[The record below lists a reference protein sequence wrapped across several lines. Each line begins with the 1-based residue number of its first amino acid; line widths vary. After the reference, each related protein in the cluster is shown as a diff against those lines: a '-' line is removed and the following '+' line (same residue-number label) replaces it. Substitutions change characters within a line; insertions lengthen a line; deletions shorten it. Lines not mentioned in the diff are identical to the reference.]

1 MLPALAP
8 EPFDSPDHLFE
19 LKWGGVRALAFVRGG
34 RLRLQG
40 SNLRDITAL
49 FPELA
54 ELPSQL
60 RAGEALLDGEIVALG
75 PQGYPDFDVLRSRLN
90 SYAIEGLAKP
100 REAAPQFVGQAFQP
114 GRGRRAEAGKPRLPG
129 STSGSRVR
137 AAISYQAFDLLFLKD
152 RPLLNRPLRERR
164 AVLQGALDAGRAA
177 RPCDFI
183 ENDGIAF
190 FEAAVEHKLE
200 GIVAKEKDSL
210 YFPGK
215 RSSAWLEVRSLQ
227 ASQFV
232 IGGYTFGGGARRD
245 AFHGLLLGAYRR
257 GQLRYAGHATGGYS
271 EREARGL
278 AGLLSRLHAAQPPFA
293 DPPAIQRLI
302 FWVRPEVVCQVRFSH
317 WGPQGR
323 LRFPVFMALRPDL
336 SPEDCTADEVPL
348 PPPWTQQSSLP

>member
-1 MLPALAP
+1 MPAALRPMLPAVAP

-19 LKWGGVRALAFVRGG
+19 LKWGGVRSLAFVRGG

-60 RAGEALLDGEIVALG
+60 HASEALLDGEIVALG

-90 SYAIEGLAKP
+90 SYALEGLPKP
-100 REAAPQFVGQAFQP
+100 R
-114 GRGRRAEAGKPRLPG
+114 
-129 STSGSRVR
+129 SG
-137 AAISYQAFDLLFLKD
+137 ATISYQAFDLLFLNG

-164 AVLQGALDAGRAA
+164 AVLQGALDAGQTA

-190 FEAAVEHKLE
+190 FEAAVQHKLE
-200 GIVAKEKDSL
+200 GIVAKEKDSP

-215 RSSAWLEVRSLQ
+215 RSSAWLEIRSLQ
-227 ASQFV
+227 AGEFV
-232 IGGYTFGGGARRD
+232 IGGYTFGGGRRRD

-257 GQLRYAGHATGGYS
+257 GQLRYAGQATGGYS
-271 EREARGL
+271 EREARWL
-278 AGLLSRLHAAQPPFA
+278 ADLLSKLHTSQPPFA

-302 FWVRPEVVCQVRFSH
+302 FWVRPQVVCQVRFSH
-317 WGPQGR
+317 WSPQGR

-336 SPEDCTADEVPL
+336 APEDCIADEIPL
-348 PPPWTQQSSLP
+348 PPWTQRSSFT

>member
-1 MLPALAP
+1 MTAASLRAPRSRSSPGGMPAAMRPMLPAMAP

-40 SNLRDITAL
+40 CNLRDITAL

-54 ELPSQL
+54 ELPGL
-60 RAGEALLDGEIVALG
+60 LHAGEALLDGEIVALG
-75 PQGYPDFDVLRSRLN
+75 PQGHPDFEVLRSRLN
-90 SYAIEGLAKP
+90 SHALEGLPKP
-100 REAAPQFVGQAFQP
+100 R
-114 GRGRRAEAGKPRLPG
+114 AG
-129 STSGSRVR
+129 

-164 AVLQGALDAGRAA
+164 AALEGALDAGRAA

-200 GIVAKEKDSL
+200 GIVAKEKGGL

-227 ASQFV
+227 AGEFV
-232 IGGYTFGGGARRD
+232 IGGYTFGGGPRRD
-245 AFHGLLLGAYRR
+245 AFHGLLLGAYRG

-271 EREARGL
+271 EKEARGL
-278 AGLLSRLHAAQPPFA
+278 AGLLSKLHTAQSPFA

-317 WGPQGR
+317 WSPQGR

-336 SPEDCTADEVPL
+336 SPEDCTADEALL
-348 PPPWTQQSSLP
+348 PPRTQRSSIP